1 LPVSGEI
8 KLVYEDMQDY
18 YDIENDNNYYITD
31 IGESLNQTFIAQ
43 SFKISNN
50 ITGINKINIKLKDIG
65 ENGDTTNIIAATIL
79 ECNTEG
85 QPINENK
92 EINIYNWNNV
102 NTATG
107 IIFDN
112 QKLTFNG
119 QEYNLQLETTGSN
132 LNLYSGKL

>member
-1 LPVSGEI
+1 
-8 KLVYEDMQDY
+8 MQDY